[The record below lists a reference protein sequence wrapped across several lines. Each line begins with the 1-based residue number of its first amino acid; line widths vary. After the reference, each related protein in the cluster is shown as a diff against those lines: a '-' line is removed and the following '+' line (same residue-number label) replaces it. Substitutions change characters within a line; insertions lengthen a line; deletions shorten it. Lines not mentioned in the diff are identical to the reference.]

1 MAFPYDTKKKPL
13 VTPVEEQSFFGAQTP
28 FASGAHSQTTGAPE
42 ETDED
47 VVIAPHSPTM
57 AAQYFTVPNQQH
69 NQDIHGSVRTQNS
82 GRIRGGGGGSAEDRL
97 PSYEETRPSTSTSPS
112 APLLQSPLSPSTTH
126 YSTIPIP
133 PPEQTGILRQE
144 SRVKQCLK
152 NKDPYILTLLAV
164 AVGLLSWCWPVAGI
178 VIGSLLAIAL
188 VNIVVGIVF
197 GYISRRRRR
206 IVLYLAFLVALAF
219 ILSWASSEHGHD
231 HRTDDSS
238 PDPEEPPVPPP
249 SPPSKP
255 TPGPGPSP
263 GPSFERTLKEILLAT
278 KITDFTIT
286 LSDANSNIEVI
297 QTEEP
302 TTNSRA
308 VFSLV
313 VKADSEQDLPTAEV
327 VTSQSGSEFEAVV
340 YDSRA
345 RMTAAKSRSNDRSSI
360 GRRSGVV
367 VARLRVPPGYP
378 RIRQMKLVA
387 ARGEVSLAMLGTG
400 HQQEESAWLAVP
412 PLQNLRGTDI
422 SELSVYHEAGS
433 VKLDGV
439 MATSVKVSGTNVEVT
454 GNICVRK
461 ELTVST
467 TSGDVDL
474 ELLHESY
481 KDRFE
486 ATVYSTS
493 GSVRATLENSFHG
506 YFNMIGREV
515 FVEGNP
521 ADIHYSYVSTGM
533 QTGWRTLG
541 GRKPTYSSSVKLQ
554 STQGNATLVFQ

>member
-82 GRIRGGGGGSAEDRL
+82 GRIRGGGGGGSADDRL

-133 PPEQTGILRQE
+133 PPEQTGTLRQE

-164 AVGLLSWCWPVAGI
+164 ALGLLSWCWPVAGI

-188 VNIVVGIVF
+188 VNIV
-197 GYISRRRRR
+197 
-206 IVLYLAFLVALAF
+206 VALAF

-238 PDPEEPPVPPP
+238 PDPEEPPVPPPSPP

-340 YDSRA
+340 YDTRA
-345 RMTAAKSRSNDRSSI
+345 RMTAAKSSSSDSNSI
-360 GRRSGVV
+360 SRRSGVV

-412 PLQNLRGTDI
+412 PFQNLRGTDI

-481 KDRFE
+481 KDKFE

-506 YFNMIGREV
+506 YFNMIGRKM

-521 ADIHYSYVSTGM
+521 ADIHYSYVSRGV